1 MIIMEVIRFVADDT
15 GDWLAERAEAEP
27 ARDARLH
34 LLDARLAPRPEYTA
48 FSSVR
53 AVARRDPGS
62 SRLPSV
68 GA

>member
-1 MIIMEVIRFVADDT
+1 MFIMEVIRLVADDA
-15 GDWLAERAEAEP
+15 GAWFAERAEAEP

-34 LLDARLAPRPEYTA
+34 LVDARLALLEA

-53 AVARRDPGS
+53 AVARRDPGRN
-62 SRLPSV
+62 RLPLV